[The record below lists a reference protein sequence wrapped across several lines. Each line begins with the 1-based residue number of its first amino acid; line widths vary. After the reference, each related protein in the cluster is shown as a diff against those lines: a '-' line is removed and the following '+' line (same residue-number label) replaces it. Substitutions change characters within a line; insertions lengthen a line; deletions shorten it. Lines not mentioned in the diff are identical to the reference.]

1 MQAGR
6 WRIAVIPLVV
16 LSLVA
21 AACGGGDDDD
31 AGAASTPPSPAATTT
46 TAATGGDTAPA
57 ATTGGDA
64 VTLKVG
70 YSAWPGWFPLAVAE
84 KEGIFEQAGV
94 DVELTYFADYISSL
108 DALVAGSVDVNTQTL
123 NDTIFGVAAGSAQ
136 RIFLTN
142 DNSTGNDAIIC
153 DAAITTVEDLK
164 GKEIAAEP
172 GVVDHFLL
180 LQGLQDAGMTEADIK
195 FSGLPTDAA
204 AAAFAGGQ
212 FDCVG
217 VFAPFTTQA
226 LARSGSHVLFSSKD
240 HPGTISDHFVA
251 TAAVADEHPEALQ
264 KLVDAWYLTLAW
276 IEDHPDE
283 ATAIMAEKAGVSP
296 ADYEAYAEGT
306 TIFDA
311 QQALDSFGD
320 RPDDPTS
327 LPEMARRINPF
338 LVEAGLTKTEADLS
352 GLFMPELTE
361 AYVNGNGG

>member
-6 WRIAVIPLVV
+6 WRTGVIPLVA
-16 LSLVA
+16 LALVA
-21 AACGGGDDDD
+21 AACGGDDDG
-31 AGAASTPPSPAATTT
+31 AGAATTSAPPAAAS
-46 TAATGGDTAPA
+46 AAPSSTNAS
-57 ATTGGDA
+57 TGGDA

-108 DALVAGSVDVNTQTL
+108 DALVAGSIDVNTQTL

-153 DAAITTVEDLK
+153 DAAITKIEDLK
-164 GKEIAAEP
+164 GKAIAAEP

-180 LQGLQDAGMTEADIK
+180 LQGLQDAGMTQDDIE
-195 FSGLPTDAA
+195 FSGLATDAA

-226 LARSGSHVLFSSKD
+226 LARAGSHVLFSSKD
-240 HPGTISDHFVA
+240 HPGAISDHFVA
-251 TAAVADEHPEALQ
+251 TAKVADEHPEALQ
-264 KLVDAWYLTLAW
+264 KLVNAWYLTLAW
-276 IEDHPDE
+276 IADHPDE
-283 ATAIMAEKAGVSP
+283 ATAIMAEQAAVSP
-296 ADYEAYAEGT
+296 ADYATYAEGT

-311 QQALDSFGD
+311 AKALDSFGD
-320 RPDDPTS
+320 RAGDPTS

-338 LVEAGLTKTEADLS
+338 LVEAGLTKQEADLT
-352 GLFMPELTE
+352 GLFMPELTQ
-361 AYVNGNGG
+361 AYVDSGGE

>member
-1 MQAGR
+1 MQVGR
-6 WRIAVIPLVV
+6 WRTAVIPLVV
-16 LSLVA
+16 LAMVA
-21 AACGGGDDDD
+21 AACGGDDDD
-31 AGAASTPPSPAATTT
+31 VAGATTSPLPAAAATTAAPSDDTPPS
-46 TAATGGDTAPA
+46 GSG
-57 ATTGGDA
+57 GGDA

-84 KEGIFEQAGV
+84 QEGIFEQAGV

-108 DALVAGSVDVNTQTL
+108 DALVAGSIDVNTQTL
-123 NDTIFGVAAGSAQ
+123 NDTIFGVAAGSQQ

-153 DAAITTVEDLK
+153 DAAITKVDDLK
-164 GKEIAAEP
+164 GKAIAAEP

-180 LQGLQDAGMTEADIK
+180 LQALQDAGMTQDDIE
-195 FSGLPTDAA
+195 FSGLSTDAA

-226 LARSGSHVLFSSKD
+226 LARTGSHVLFSSKD

-251 TAAVADEHPEALQ
+251 TAKVAEEHPEALQ

-283 ATAIMAEKAGVSP
+283 ATAIMAEKAAVSP
-296 ADYEAYAEGT
+296 TDYEEYAEGT

-311 QQALDSFGD
+311 QQALDSFAD
-320 RPDDPTS
+320 RAGDPTS

-338 LVEAGLTKTEADLS
+338 LVEAGLTKQEADLT
-352 GLFMPELTE
+352 GLFMPELTQ
-361 AYVNGNGG
+361 AYVDGNGG